1 MKLQDTGLGIP
12 WIHLFTLPE
21 DVQCIQGHVTHME
34 QINEFWS
41 CLGSKPGEKKKDVLG
56 DGSKVMLNVL
66 HDRPSKWSYI

>member
-21 DVQCIQGHVTHME
+21 DVQCVQGHVTHME

-41 CLGSKPGEKKKDVLG
+41 CLGSKPGEKKRCPWGWLKGYVKC
-56 DGSKVMLNVL
+56 S
-66 HDRPSKWSYI
+66 